1 MLAIIRLIYVI
12 LGGISLILS
21 VLNKYH
27 IFGFKVTNK
36 IIGIIIGSTFLV
48 CASLF
53 VIDYFFDFFIW

>member
-1 MLAIIRLIYVI
+1 MSVIIRLLYLIC
-12 LGGISLILS
+12 GGISLILC

-36 IIGIIIGSTFLV
+36 IIGIIICSTFLV
-48 CASLF
+48 CASIF